1 VKSGRSPRRPRRTME
16 CTRHDGRPIVVF
28 DAFH

>member
-1 VKSGRSPRRPRRTME
+1 ME

-28 DAFH
+28 DAFHKLMDRGEAVA